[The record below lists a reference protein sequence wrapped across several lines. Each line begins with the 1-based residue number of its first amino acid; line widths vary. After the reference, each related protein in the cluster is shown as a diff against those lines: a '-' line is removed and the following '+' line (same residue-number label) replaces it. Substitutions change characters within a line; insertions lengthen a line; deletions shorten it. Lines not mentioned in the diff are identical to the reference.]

1 MEERRDMRTN
11 VKHRRR
17 PVSPLAM
24 LIVLAALIAPIFS
37 PAMPQAVAQE
47 SEQETAL
54 AEVPSTGAR
63 RPGPIVGVA
72 GAVAAEEEP
81 EGVAPIAIQVPDAG
95 IDAAIERVRV
105 VDGVM
110 QNPSGPWVVSWYENL
125 PALGQGRN
133 VVMAGHVDY
142 WDVGPAVFWYLKEPG
157 LAAGQVIRVV
167 GADQQVYE
175 YQVQTSTVY
184 SIDQL
189 TPDLINNEIIGDRGS
204 ETLTLITCGGEFDVA
219 RGEYL
224 SRIVVHAVRI

>member
-11 VKHRRR
+11 AKHRRR

-47 SEQETAL
+47 SEQETAM

-175 YQVQTSTVY
+175 YQAQTSTVY

-189 TPDLINNEIIGDRGS
+189 TPDLINNEIIGDRGT

>member
-1 MEERRDMRTN
+1 MRTN

-72 GAVAAEEEP
+72 GAVSAEEEP
-81 EGVAPIAIQVPDAG
+81 AGVAPIAIQVPDAG

-175 YQVQTSTVY
+175 YQVQSSTVY

-189 TPDLINNEIIGDRGS
+189 TPDLINNEIIGDRGN